1 MDLGISGRVS
11 IVTGASAGIGLAVA
25 EELVANGAAVV
36 IVARDAARL
45 QKAEAELR
53 KRAGANVAS
62 IAADVSTPEAAA
74 RIVDAAVTT
83 FGGLGILVNNA
94 GRAHA
99 GGLMNSTE
107 EDWQEM
113 TGVKLT
119 SMRRMCKAAIPH
131 MRGKGW
137 GRIVN
142 MTSIGAFYP
151 NPKLFVS
158 HVLSAAIANL
168 TKSLALEVA
177 GDGILVNAIG
187 IGAVATENWGNN
199 MIPEVRRTRPDF
211 KSLTDDEVLVRI
223 SAERTPVGRAG
234 KPSEIA
240 AIAAFLASDR
250 NGFVTGDTI
259 EASGG
264 ADRFM

>member
-1 MDLGISGRVS
+1 MDLGISGRVA
-11 IVTGASAGIGLAVA
+11 IVTGASAGIGFAVA
-25 EELVANGAAVV
+25 EELLANGVSVV
-36 IVARDAARL
+36 IAARDVARL

-53 KRAGANVAS
+53 KRPGANVAS
-62 IAADVSTPEAAA
+62 IAVDVSTPEAAA
-74 RIVDAAVTT
+74 RIVESAITA
-83 FGGLGILVNNA
+83 FGGLDILVNNA

-107 EDWQEM
+107 QDWEEM

-158 HVLSAAIANL
+158 HVLSAAIANH
-168 TKSLALEVA
+168 TKSLALE
-177 GDGILVNAIG
+177 
-187 IGAVATENWGNN
+187 
-199 MIPEVRRTRPDF
+199 
-211 KSLTDDEVLVRI
+211 
-223 SAERTPVGRAG
+223 
-234 KPSEIA
+234 A
-240 AIAAFLASDR
+240 AP
-250 NGFVTGDTI
+250 
-259 EASGG
+259 
-264 ADRFM
+264 